1 ARGDR
6 PHAEGGCRVAQVSQ
20 ERQLRD
26 EIGRLRHDIE
36 QVRDELG
43 ETLAALEDRA
53 SPKRI
58 AERGRARA
66 RERVDD
72 ARRTAGA
79 LGKATDKRVLAGG
92 AALVALMLVVRLLR
106 H

>member
-1 ARGDR
+1 
-6 PHAEGGCRVAQVSQ
+6 VAQVSP

-36 QVRDELG
+36 QVREELG

-58 AERGRARA
+58 AERNKARA
-66 RERVDD
+66 RERAGA
-72 ARRTAGA
+72 ARRSAVA
-79 LGKATDKRVLAGG
+79 IWDSTDKRVVGAG
-92 AALVALMLVVRLLR
+92 AALLAMLVIVRLVR

>member
-1 ARGDR
+1 
-6 PHAEGGCRVAQVSQ
+6 VAQVSP
-20 ERQLRD
+20 ERHLRD

-36 QVRDELG
+36 HVREELG

-58 AERGRARA
+58 AERNKQRA
-66 RERVDD
+66 RERID
-72 ARRTAGA
+72 AAHRSMSGVYDSV
-79 LGKATDKRVLAGG
+79 DKRVFVG
-92 AALVALMLVVRLLR
+92 AAVLVAALMIVRLLR